1 MTKAKEFCAELE
13 RWHIKA
19 LVFWGRLKLTGGDDR
34 AREYFRDM
42 FRSRSKMEAHI
53 ILELSKNDPDL
64 SYAIDERAA
73 MRQVDGLPS
82 DLFSAILCNLN

>member
-1 MTKAKEFCAELE
+1 MTKVKEFCAELE

-19 LVFWGRLKLTGGDDR
+19 SVFWGKLKLTGGDDR
-34 AREYFRDM
+34 AREYFTNM

-64 SYAIDERAA
+64 AYAIEERAA
-73 MRQVDGLPS
+73 MRQADGLPS
-82 DLFSAILCNLN
+82 DLFSAILCNLD